1 MEEEISDANTNKY
14 DTPPPLR
21 QPPRQSPTSPSPQPS
36 KQKGKTKEKA
46 KAKPTY
52 DADDEDED
60 KDEGCLG
67 NRLRFTASIQGTS
80 KEIFTFVRII
90 TNQCIKPWISMSL

>member
-36 KQKGKTKEKA
+36 KSKSKTKA
-46 KAKPTY
+46 KAKAKTPS
-52 DADDEDED
+52 DEDDEDED
-60 KDEGCLG
+60 ENEDEGSLG
-67 NRLRFTASIQGTS
+67 SRLRLTASIQGTS
-80 KEIFTFVRII
+80 K
-90 TNQCIKPWISMSL
+90 